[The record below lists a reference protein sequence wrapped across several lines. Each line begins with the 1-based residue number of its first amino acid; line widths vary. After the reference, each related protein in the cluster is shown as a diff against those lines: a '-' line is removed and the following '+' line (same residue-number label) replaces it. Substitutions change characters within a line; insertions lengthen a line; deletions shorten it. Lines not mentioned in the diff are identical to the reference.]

1 MTIDAIGIDRDFG
14 QQDAGI
20 GWSTAPAEATVTTT
34 GETTTGEVAETDG
47 AKPRKDRS
55 ASKPIQKPAR
65 KASPVR
71 QAADRTLAVFA
82 LDDAA
87 IAVLCAALDVTPGG
101 PRDHLVADVA
111 VASLESGE
119 AARSTLSTLAEIL
132 DADDMEAA
140 SIATGLAM
148 ERPAFKKL
156 WTVLGVLDTAL
167 GSPSSQ
173 PAQAGL
179 AAARSIRKL
188 SAQQRKT
195 LAAARKVFDVGR

>member
-1 MTIDAIGIDRDFG
+1 VTIDAIGIDRDFG
-14 QQDAGI
+14 QQDTGI
-20 GWSTAPAEATVTTT
+20 GWVTDRDESAVTATS
-34 GETTTGEVAETDG
+34 ETAASEVAEPDG
-47 AKPRKDRS
+47 AKPRKGHA
-55 ASKPIQKPAR
+55 ASKSTQKPAR

-71 QAADRTLAVFA
+71 QAVERTLAVFA

-87 IAVLCAALDVTPGG
+87 VTVLCAALDVTPGG
-101 PRDHLVADVA
+101 PGDQVVADVA

-119 AARSTLSTLAEIL
+119 AARSTLSTLAGIL

-156 WTVLGVLDTAL
+156 WTVLGVLDTGL
-167 GSPSSQ
+167 GNPPSQ